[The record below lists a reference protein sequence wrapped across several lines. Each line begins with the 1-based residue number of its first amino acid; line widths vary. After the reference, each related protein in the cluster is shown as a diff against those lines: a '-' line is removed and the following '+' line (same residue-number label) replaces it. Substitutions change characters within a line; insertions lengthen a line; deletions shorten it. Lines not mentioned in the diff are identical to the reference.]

1 MLNRVVLV
9 GRMTRDPELRR
20 TGNGTP
26 VVSFTIAM
34 NRNFTSQ
41 NGERQADFIPCVV
54 WNKAAENT
62 ARYCQKGSLV
72 GVDGRLQSRTYENQD
87 GRRVSVVEVVCDSV
101 QFLETRSQAS
111 NRQMSQPSQQ
121 QTMNVQSN
129 FNDTFGD
136 MHSMDIQKEFDNSI
150 DSYDIMDDD
159 IQF

>member
-20 TGNGTP
+20 TGTGTA
-26 VVSFTIAM
+26 VTSFTIAM

-54 WNKAAENT
+54 WNKAAENV
-62 ARYCQKGSLV
+62 ARYCSKGSLV
-72 GVDGRLQSRTYENQD
+72 GVDGRLQSRQYENQD
-87 GRRVSVVEVVCDSV
+87 GRRVTVVEVVCDSV

-111 NRQMSQPSQQ
+111 NRQVQQPAQPQNNSNDAFYD
-121 QTMNVQSN
+121 MN
-129 FNDTFGD
+129 G
-136 MHSMDIQKEFDNSI
+136 MDIKKEFDNSI
-150 DSYDIMDDD
+150 DTYDIMDDD

>member
-20 TGNGTP
+20 TGTGTA
-26 VVSFTIAM
+26 VTSFTIAM

-54 WNKAAENT
+54 WNKAAENV
-62 ARYCQKGSLV
+62 ARYCSKGSLV
-72 GVDGRLQSRTYENQD
+72 GVDGRLQSRQYENQD
-87 GRRVSVVEVVCDSV
+87 GRRVTVVEVVCDSV

-111 NRQMSQPSQQ
+111 KRPVPQPAQPQ
-121 QTMNVQSN
+121 NN
-129 FNDTFGD
+129 FNDAFYD
-136 MHSMDIQKEFDNSI
+136 MNGMDIKKEFDNSI
-150 DSYDIMDDD
+150 DTYDIMDDD